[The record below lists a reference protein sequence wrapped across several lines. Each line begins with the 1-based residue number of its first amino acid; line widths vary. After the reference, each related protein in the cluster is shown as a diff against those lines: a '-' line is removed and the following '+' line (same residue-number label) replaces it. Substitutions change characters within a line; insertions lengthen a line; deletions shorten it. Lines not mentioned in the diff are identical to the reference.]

1 METLC
6 IENGEIFKN
15 ISKIVKKKMCPCG
28 CTMAM
33 GKVSSEGRQL
43 LGRKWGWGGC
53 HKAIF
58 ARF

>member
-15 ISKIVKKKMCPCG
+15 ISKIVEKKMCPCG

-33 GKVSSEGRQL
+33 GKVG
-43 LGRKWGWGGC
+43 
-53 HKAIF
+53 
-58 ARF
+58 